1 MATLSMDIATTFF
14 NITTRCCGHHHRTPP
29 LSGIRTTLLPLFF
42 KPTTIKTQPL
52 SSKTTSS
59 LPRMIITSSN
69 CCKAHRRRFSVS
81 ATATTTP
88 QSEDSDV
95 STKIPPDNRI
105 PATIITGFLGS
116 GKLAGC
122 IDLFLCID
130 EQTTLLNH
138 ILTADH
144 GKRIAVIENEYGEI
158 DIDGSLVAAKAA
170 GAEDIVMLNN
180 GCLCCTVRGD
190 LVRMIAELV
199 DKRKGKFDHIVIET
213 TGLANPAPIIQ
224 TFYAE
229 DQIFNDVK
237 LDGVVT
243 LVDAK
248 HAGFHLDEVKPKGVV
263 NEAVEQIAYADRI
276 IVNKTDLVGE
286 PEIATLV
293 KRIRN
298 INGMA
303 HLKRTEFGKVD
314 LEYVLGIGG
323 FDLERIES
331 SVNDEGAKDDH
342 AHHGHDQDHDH
353 DHHHHHHHHDEQH
366 HEHEHHH
373 DHHSHDHTHDPGV
386 SSVSIVCEGSLD
398 LEKANIWLGT
408 LLLERSEDIYRMKGL
423 LSVQGM
429 NERFVFQGVHD
440 IFQGSPDRLWG
451 PDEPR
456 VNKIVFIGKNLN
468 AQELES
474 GFKACLL

>member
-1 MATLSMDIATTFF
+1 MASISADLATTIFGL
-14 NITTRCCGHHHRTPP
+14 TSRTPTP
-29 LSGIRTTLLPLFF
+29 LSRVRTAVHFPLPWRPTTPHSSQTVTYSTSSFRSTTLIALDFAKL
-42 KPTTIKTQPL
+42 KR
-52 SSKTTSS
+52 SS
-59 LPRMIITSSN
+59 
-69 CCKAHRRRFSVS
+69 RRFTVS
-81 ATATTTP
+81 STAAPTSQGET
-88 QSEDSDV
+88 SDV

-116 GKLAGC
+116 GKALVV
-122 IDLFLCID
+122 IFVPES

-144 GKRIAVIENEYGEI
+144 GKRIAVIENEFGEV
-158 DIDGSLVAAKAA
+158 DIDGSLVASKTT

-190 LVRMIAELV
+190 LVRMISELV
-199 DKRKGKFDHIVIET
+199 DRKKGKFDHIVIET

-229 DQIFNDVK
+229 DNVFNDVK

-248 HAGFHLDEVKPKGVV
+248 HAGFHLDEVKPKGVI

-286 PEIATLV
+286 PEIASLV
-293 KRIRN
+293 QRIRN
-298 INGMA
+298 INRMA
-303 HLKRTEFGKVD
+303 QLKRTNFGQVELD
-314 LEYVLGIGG
+314 YVLGVG
-323 FDLERIES
+323 E
-331 SVNDEGAKDDH
+331 
-342 AHHGHDQDHDH
+342 
-353 DHHHHHHHHDEQH
+353 HHDG
-366 HEHEHHH
+366 
-373 DHHSHDHTHDPGV
+373 HHSHDHTHDPGV

-429 NERFVFQGVHD
+429 DERFVFQGVHD

-451 PDEPR
+451 ADEPR
-456 VNKIVFIGKNLN
+456 LNKIVFIGKNLD
-468 AQELES
+468 AKELEE
-474 GFKACLL
+474 GFKGCLL

>member
-1 MATLSMDIATTFF
+1 MATLSMDIATTFINF
-14 NITTRCCGHHHRTPP
+14 TTRCRHNHRTPP
-29 LSGIRTTLLPLFF
+29 LSGIRTTVLPLLF
-42 KPTTIKTQPL
+42 KPTAIKSQSL

-59 LPRMIITSSN
+59 LPRTIISTSSFS
-69 CCKAHRRRFSVS
+69 KASHCRRFSSS
-81 ATATTTP
+81 ATGTTTP

-116 GKLAGC
+116 GK
-122 IDLFLCID
+122 
-130 EQTTLLNH
+130 TTLLNH

-199 DKRKGKFDHIVIET
+199 NKKKGRFDHIVIET

-229 DQIFNDVK
+229 DQVFNDVK

-286 PEIATLV
+286 PKIASLV

-298 INGMA
+298 INRMA
-303 HLKRTEFGKVD
+303 HLKHTEFGKVD
-314 LEYVLGIGG
+314 LDYVLGIGG

-331 SVNDEGAKDDH
+331 SVNDEGAKENH
-342 AHHGHDQDHDH
+342 AHHNHDHDH
-353 DHHHHHHHHDEQH
+353 DHDNHHHHHHENDHKH
-366 HEHEHHH
+366 GHHH

-429 NERFVFQGVHD
+429 DERFVFQGVHD

-456 VNKIVFIGKNLN
+456 VNKIVFIGKKLN
-468 AQELES
+468 AQELEK

>member
-1 MATLSMDIATTFF
+1 MASISADLATTLLGLTSRHSIRLPRVGAAALFPL
-14 NITTRCCGHHHRTPP
+14 TWRPRTPP
-29 LSGIRTTLLPLFF
+29 HSQSLRYS
-42 KPTTIKTQPL
+42 
-52 SSKTTSS
+52 TSS
-59 LPRMIITSSN
+59 FCRTLVAKPKLG
-69 CCKAHRRRFSVS
+69 CRRFTVA
-81 ATATTTP
+81 ATATTS
-88 QSEDSDV
+88 QSENSDV
-95 STKIPPDNRI
+95 LTQIVPDNRI

-116 GKLAGC
+116 GK
-122 IDLFLCID
+122 
-130 EQTTLLNH
+130 TTLLNH
-138 ILTADH
+138 ILTAEH

-158 DIDGSLVAAKAA
+158 DIDGSLVAAKTT

-190 LVRMIAELV
+190 LVRMISDLV
-199 DKRKGKFDHIVIET
+199 HKKKGRFDHIVIET

-229 DQIFNDVK
+229 DQVFNDVK

-248 HAGFHLDEVKPKGVV
+248 HAVFHLDEVKPKGVV
-263 NEAVEQIAYADRI
+263 NEAIEQIAYADRI
-276 IVNKTDLVGE
+276 IVNKIDLVGE
-286 PEIATLV
+286 PEIASLV
-293 KRIRN
+293 QRIRN

-303 HLKRTEFGKVD
+303 QLKRTEFGKVNLD
-314 LEYVLGIGG
+314 YVLGIGG

-331 SVNDEGAKDDH
+331 AIDAEGEKE
-342 AHHGHDQDHDH
+342 DHDHHRDHHH
-353 DHHHHHHHHDEQH
+353 DHHHHHDEKHDH
-366 HEHEHHH
+366 KHEHHDDHHTH
-373 DHHSHDHTHDPGV
+373 DHVHDPGV
-386 SSVSIVCEGSLD
+386 SSVSIVCEGNLD

-451 PDEPR
+451 PKEPR
-456 VNKIVFIGKNLN
+456 TNKIVFIGKNLD
-468 AQELES
+468 AQELEK
-474 GFKACLL
+474 GFKGCLL

>member
-42 KPTTIKTQPL
+42 KPNTIKTQPL

-59 LPRMIITSSN
+59 LPRTIITSSN

-116 GKLAGC
+116 GK
-122 IDLFLCID
+122 
-130 EQTTLLNH
+130 TTLLNH

-199 DKRKGKFDHIVIET
+199 NKRKGKFDHIVIET

-366 HEHEHHH
+366 HEHEKWTGCRR
-373 DHHSHDHTHDPGV
+373 S
-386 SSVSIVCEGSLD
+386 GSK
-398 LEKANIWLGT
+398 E
-408 LLLERSEDIYRMKGL
+408 
-423 LSVQGM
+423 
-429 NERFVFQGVHD
+429 
-440 IFQGSPDRLWG
+440 IFLAICG
-451 PDEPR
+451 
-456 VNKIVFIGKNLN
+456 
-468 AQELES
+468 
-474 GFKACLL
+474 ACSLIS